1 MKKFII
7 GIDFSKETVDASIVQ
22 KEQPETLIAY
32 KKFRN
37 NLKGVDGLIAWA
49 KSKVAQDG
57 EIIFCG
63 ENTGTYST
71 RVRDNIQ
78 KSKEQKNI
86 QPTKGGHKMVTC

>member
-49 KSKVAQDG
+49 K
-57 EIIFCG
+57 
-63 ENTGTYST
+63 
-71 RVRDNIQ
+71 
-78 KSKEQKNI
+78 
-86 QPTKGGHKMVTC
+86 

>member
-1 MKKFII
+1 MAVITAFATFKKPYKDMKKFII

-71 RVRDNIQ
+71 L
-78 KSKEQKNI
+78 SL
-86 QPTKGGHKMVTC
+86 QPPLELAF

>member
-71 RVRDNIQ
+71 PLELAFRG
-78 KSKEQKNI
+78 KSW
-86 QPTKGGHKMVTC
+86 